1 MFQNILEIVKIP
13 VTTMIEKSKQ
23 EDIKKGAIK
32 ALIMSVI
39 LALLNV
45 LTQFVSIIKSVS
57 KKSYYY
63 DDYTSSQIW
72 EKRMDKLKDAEL
84 FSGFFK
90 QIVIYIIIIAVI
102 AGILLIITKLLKNQ
116 KKYEEMLSLVNNTFL
131 LYTIGTILR
140 VIISLIYQPLGM
152 LVMFAIV
159 VYSILTL
166 INAFRDILEDVES
179 DSLVLVSTGVMVAV
193 LVIAVILLMVVYD
206 VSFKDIGTAMELL
219 DYFK

>member
-32 ALIMSVI
+32 ALILSVI

-159 VYSILTL
+159 VYTILTL

>member
-159 VYSILTL
+159 VYTILTL

>member
-159 VYSILTL
+159 VYTILTL

-206 VSFKDIGTAMELL
+206 VSFKDIGTAMELI